1 MLSCLR
7 RIASKG
13 EEPIT
18 SSWRLDDARWLAELA
33 LGAEYIDNQTFGNYS
48 EFRGFFPNADQTAVV
63 MAWGLYQQ
71 RRVERKA
78 SNYQSHRSSFCS
90 RSASALR
97 RR

>member
-71 RRVERKA
+71 RGAEL
-78 SNYQSHRSSFCS
+78 QD
-90 RSASALR
+90 
-97 RR
+97 